1 MKITILTVSENK
13 FPYLKSG
20 EKLYIERLSHYTDLT
35 LRSLALSRQMKNRSP
50 EQMMKAESERF
61 RALTEG
67 AMVCSLDRQGKML
80 DSESFAHQIQMW
92 QNRSVSKLAFCIGGP
107 FGLDPEFIRQSD
119 FVLSLSSMTF
129 PHDMV
134 RLLFLEQLYRA
145 FTILNGEK
153 YHK

>member
-1 MKITILTVSENK
+1 MKITILTVGENK

-35 LRSLALSRQMKNRSP
+35 LRSLALSRKMKNGSP
-50 EQMMKAESERF
+50 E
-61 RALTEG
+61 
-67 AMVCSLDRQGKML
+67 
-80 DSESFAHQIQMW
+80 HQIQMW
-92 QNRSVSKLAFCIGGP
+92 HNRSVSKLAFCIGGP
-107 FGLDPEFIRQSD
+107 FGLDSEFIRQSD

-134 RLLFLEQLYRA
+134 RLFFLEQLYRA